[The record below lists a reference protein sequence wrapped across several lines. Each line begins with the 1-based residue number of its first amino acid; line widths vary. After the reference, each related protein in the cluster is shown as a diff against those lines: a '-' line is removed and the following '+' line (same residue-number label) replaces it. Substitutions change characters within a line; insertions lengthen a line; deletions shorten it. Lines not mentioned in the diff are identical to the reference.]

1 MSITA
6 PTPNEGTR
14 GSSARDET
22 WEKVAQRLDDF
33 AAAWD
38 EGDSP
43 PDLREFLPDPSTS
56 ACYAALLELIK
67 LDMEYRWNRG
77 TPKWVENY
85 LEEHTQLAETDQVP
99 LELIVEEFHI
109 RQDEERNVEAA
120 EYLSRFPHAAEQLAT
135 LLDLHKDQGTRFHTS
150 SARAV
155 REVIAQY
162 KAGDRV
168 GEFDLVNKLGAGCFA
183 SVFLAWQRSMQRWVA
198 LKLSAAGGDEPQTLG
213 P

>member
-56 ACYAALLELIK
+56 VCYAALLELIK
-67 LDMEYRWNRG
+67 LDME
-77 TPKWVENY
+77 
-85 LEEHTQLAETDQVP
+85 
-99 LELIVEEFHI
+99 
-109 RQDEERNVEAA
+109 
-120 EYLSRFPHAAEQLAT
+120 
-135 LLDLHKDQGTRFHTS
+135 
-150 SARAV
+150 
-155 REVIAQY
+155 
-162 KAGDRV
+162 
-168 GEFDLVNKLGAGCFA
+168 
-183 SVFLAWQRSMQRWVA
+183 
-198 LKLSAAGGDEPQTLG
+198 
-213 P
+213 